1 MVQVNSEEEIVP
13 DKAERF
19 TEEVE
24 GSSHSPQRSQ
34 AMGEAQVLFEG
45 ENKMFGSTG
54 NVEGGREGTQGLPT
68 LWSLICWS
76 LTFLNHSSLM
86 ADF

>member
-34 AMGEAQVLFEG
+34 AMGAAQVLFEG
-45 ENKMFGSTG
+45 EN
-54 NVEGGREGTQGLPT
+54 
-68 LWSLICWS
+68 
-76 LTFLNHSSLM
+76 
-86 ADF
+86 